1 MFLAESTGIITF
13 NFLFK
18 EEEEEIYKLPEN
30 EGKKK

>member
-13 NFLFK
+13 NLLFN
-18 EEEEEIYKLPEN
+18 EEEEEIFKLPEN